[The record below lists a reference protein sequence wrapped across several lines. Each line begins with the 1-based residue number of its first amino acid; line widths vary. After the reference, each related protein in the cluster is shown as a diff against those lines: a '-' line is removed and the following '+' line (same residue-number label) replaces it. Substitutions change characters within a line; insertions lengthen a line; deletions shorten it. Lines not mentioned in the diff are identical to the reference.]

1 MGDGEEGH
9 SPMGQDGDEHLGG
22 LLGGDC
28 WGHVRVSIPQNQPG
42 LEGAKRKQ
50 VVWGFE
56 PGVYLFNQSCQGGL
70 MRFQLK
76 FLLRG
81 FSLWGDKP
89 QSWRVLRIS
98 AQAPGPWGAGR
109 SAELISTGRIMWLV
123 PLPPFQACATCFVN
137 LPTQGPR

>member
-1 MGDGEEGH
+1 
-9 SPMGQDGDEHLGG
+9 
-22 LLGGDC
+22 
-28 WGHVRVSIPQNQPG
+28 
-42 LEGAKRKQ
+42 
-50 VVWGFE
+50 
-56 PGVYLFNQSCQGGL
+56 

-89 QSWRVLRIS
+89 QSWRGLRIS
-98 AQAPGPWGAGR
+98 AQAPGPWGAGS

-123 PLPPFQACATCFVN
+123 PLPPFQACATSFVN